1 MGANIE
7 VENGEA
13 FVHGP
18 TPLFGTKVM
27 ATDLRCGAA
36 MIVAGLIASGIT
48 EIHDIYHI
56 ERGYSEIDKKLKALG
71 AEIWREDIE

>member
-1 MGANIE
+1 
-7 VENGEA
+7 
-13 FVHGP
+13 
-18 TPLFGTKVM
+18 M